1 MVKIPGGINVE
12 NAAQILDQHLKGTD
26 INSVVGLA
34 QILRSASAEE
44 VLPILKSKM
53 TKKTY
58 YRYHEHNEHSIKMP
72 IDVSLWIDRE
82 HQPIYF
88 SSSTN
93 GLTNTI
99 NTDRKC
105 SKFQNLQIYGTH

>member
-58 YRYHEHNEHSIKMP
+58 YR
-72 IDVSLWIDRE
+72 
-82 HQPIYF
+82 
-88 SSSTN
+88 
-93 GLTNTI
+93 
-99 NTDRKC
+99 
-105 SKFQNLQIYGTH
+105 